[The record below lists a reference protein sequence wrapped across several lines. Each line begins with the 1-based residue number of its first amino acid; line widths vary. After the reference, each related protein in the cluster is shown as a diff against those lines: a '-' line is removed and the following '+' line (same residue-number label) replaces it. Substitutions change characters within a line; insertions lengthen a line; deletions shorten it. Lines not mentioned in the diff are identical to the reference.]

1 MRCARSRVRVDS
13 TDLFASSPVC
23 IFAFLL
29 ACFLLACACLLF
41 PRSLD
46 KFARVPGTAAVSR
59 ARARAM
65 LRRRAAGAVVAL
77 APAVAVLTPRSAESS
92 AEPRVVGVIV
102 CFRHGA
108 REPVFKLPD
117 SGKEEYVTMTSA
129 PLHATPAELVGGK
142 HYNAVVPRSGLL
154 TQIGWSQ
161 GEALGRM
168 LQKEYGVPAEVI
180 VRSTDVS
187 RTVLTAR
194 AVLTGLFEDAPA
206 PAHPV
211 RIDIESTSPLP
222 FDTHCSA
229 LAAVMAAGRAA
240 HRASDG
246 GYSAVRS
253 AVSRAYGLT
262 ANGENANPPVLAV
275 HDDCVARRFY
285 GHPPSKSVHV
295 SLCDWS
301 SRESA
306 REVRHALRS
315 GGVLATRLSAGKLC
329 ATLAR
334 HLRELQAAPRDALA
348 GPRMVLLSG
357 HDTTLMMLLNV
368 LDADGAR
375 VPLGEWPPHTSHITL
390 ELRDDE
396 TVRVL
401 YCGGAA
407 QIVERARVS
416 SLLERLDELAV
427 GDEEYRQLCDQI
439 PNGRGRLAFFWGD

>member
-1 MRCARSRVRVDS
+1 VLERERMS
-13 TDLFASSPVC
+13 
-23 IFAFLL
+23 
-29 ACFLLACACLLF
+29 
-41 PRSLD
+41 
-46 KFARVPGTAAVSR
+46 
-59 ARARAM
+59 

-117 SGKEEYVTMTSA
+117 SGNEEYVTMTSA

-142 HYNAVVPRSGLL
+142 QYNAVVPRNGLL
-154 TQIGWSQ
+154 TQIGWKQ

-168 LQKEYGVPAEVI
+168 LQKEYGVPTEVI

-211 RIDIESTSPLP
+211 RIDIESISPLP
-222 FDTHCSA
+222 LDTHCSA
-229 LAAVMAAGRAA
+229 LAATLAAGRAA

-275 HDDCVARRFY
+275 HDDCIARRFY
-285 GHPPSKSVHV
+285 GLPPSKSVHV

-334 HLRELQAAPRDALA
+334 HLRELQAAPRHALA

-396 TVRVL
+396 TVRIL

-407 QIVERARVS
+407 QIVERAKVS

-439 PNGRGRLAFFWGD
+439 PNGMGRVAFYWGD